1 MSGTCACAHGMGAHL
16 NAWPRPAACTVLLRD
31 KDGNPRRCPCS
42 DYRPV
47 TRPARSR
54 PRRVPRGRHGGRRRS
69 PAVRLLRWLWGAR

>member
-1 MSGTCACAHGMGAHL
+1 MSGICACAHAMGAHL

-31 KDGNPRRCPCS
+31 KEGNPRRCPCP

-47 TRPARSR
+47 ARRASR
-54 PRRVPRGRHGGRRRS
+54 HPRRVPRSVARRS